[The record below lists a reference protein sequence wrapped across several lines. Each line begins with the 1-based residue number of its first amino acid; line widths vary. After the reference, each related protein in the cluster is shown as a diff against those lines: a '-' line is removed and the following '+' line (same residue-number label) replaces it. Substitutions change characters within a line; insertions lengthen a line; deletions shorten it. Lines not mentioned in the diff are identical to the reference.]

1 MLLCFITHVVCIVST
16 NVSLLVCFVNLVESV
31 LILYEKYYTVTLC
44 NLTVT
49 LYLHKVTVRFHKVIV
64 RFHKVTVST
73 NYEIELKNQYLMLDN
88 FIICYS
94 IKIFIT
100 LQSLYQSNRMSVSES
115 VFVFVCSLTPT
126 KRRILMSWN
135 FEGSFPLGWRRF

>member
-1 MLLCFITHVVCIVST
+1 MST

-88 FIICYS
+88 FIVCYS
-94 IKIFIT
+94 IKMT
-100 LQSLYQSNRMSVSES
+100 AHEHYSA
-115 VFVFVCSLTPT
+115 
-126 KRRILMSWN
+126 
-135 FEGSFPLGWRRF
+135 

>member
-1 MLLCFITHVVCIVST
+1 M
-16 NVSLLVCFVNLVESV
+16 
-31 LILYEKYYTVTLC
+31 
-44 NLTVT
+44 T

-100 LQSLYQSNRMSVSES
+100 LQYYIKNFLVLYLKVPFRFN
-115 VFVFVCSLTPT
+115 T
-126 KRRILMSWN
+126 KTQNDHLRTTVN
-135 FEGSFPLGWRRF
+135 FT

>member
-1 MLLCFITHVVCIVST
+1 M
-16 NVSLLVCFVNLVESV
+16 
-31 LILYEKYYTVTLC
+31 
-44 NLTVT
+44 T

-64 RFHKVTVST
+64 RFHKVTVRFHKVTVRT

-100 LQSLYQSNRMSVSES
+100 LQYYIKNVKT
-115 VFVFVCSLTPT
+115 FY
-126 KRRILMSWN
+126 KH
-135 FEGSFPLGWRRF
+135 

>member
-1 MLLCFITHVVCIVST
+1 MYIVST

-73 NYEIELKNQYLMLDN
+73 NYEIELK
-88 FIICYS
+88 IS
-94 IKIFIT
+94 T
-100 LQSLYQSNRMSVSES
+100 
-115 VFVFVCSLTPT
+115 
-126 KRRILMSWN
+126 
-135 FEGSFPLGWRRF
+135 

>member
-1 MLLCFITHVVCIVST
+1 M
-16 NVSLLVCFVNLVESV
+16 
-31 LILYEKYYTVTLC
+31 
-44 NLTVT
+44 T

-73 NYEIELKNQYLMLDN
+73 NYEIELKNHYLMLDN

-100 LQSLYQSNRMSVSES
+100 LQYYIKNIIETNAANICAAMHLLTDAKKLNILALY
-115 VFVFVCSLTPT
+115 
-126 KRRILMSWN
+126 
-135 FEGSFPLGWRRF
+135 

>member
-1 MLLCFITHVVCIVST
+1 MKCALLST

-73 NYEIELKNQYLMLDN
+73 NYEIELRNQYLMLDN
-88 FIICYS
+88 FIISYS
-94 IKIFIT
+94 IKVFIT
-100 LQSLYQSNRMSVSES
+100 LQSL
-115 VFVFVCSLTPT
+115 L
-126 KRRILMSWN
+126 
-135 FEGSFPLGWRRF
+135 

>member
-1 MLLCFITHVVCIVST
+1 MST

-100 LQSLYQSNRMSVSES
+100 LQYY
-115 VFVFVCSLTPT
+115 
-126 KRRILMSWN
+126 IIAIY
-135 FEGSFPLGWRRF
+135 

>member
-1 MLLCFITHVVCIVST
+1 M
-16 NVSLLVCFVNLVESV
+16 
-31 LILYEKYYTVTLC
+31 
-44 NLTVT
+44 T

-100 LQSLYQSNRMSVSES
+100 LQYYINDLIYIVSKEPIIGFYIGLRLR
-115 VFVFVCSLTPT
+115 V
-126 KRRILMSWN
+126 
-135 FEGSFPLGWRRF
+135 

>member
-1 MLLCFITHVVCIVST
+1 MST

-100 LQSLYQSNRMSVSES
+100 LQYYIKCYVGICYIGTCHRY
-115 VFVFVCSLTPT
+115 FVETTENLELVKTQLS
-126 KRRILMSWN
+126 
-135 FEGSFPLGWRRF
+135 

>member
-1 MLLCFITHVVCIVST
+1 MST
-16 NVSLLVCFVNLVESV
+16 NVSKLVCFVNLVESV

-49 LYLHKVTVRFHKVIV
+49 LYLHKVTVRFHKVTVRFHKVIV

-88 FIICYS
+88 FIVCYS
-94 IKIFIT
+94 IKMT
-100 LQSLYQSNRMSVSES
+100 AHEHYSA
-115 VFVFVCSLTPT
+115 
-126 KRRILMSWN
+126 
-135 FEGSFPLGWRRF
+135 

>member
-1 MLLCFITHVVCIVST
+1 MST

-100 LQSLYQSNRMSVSES
+100 LQYYIKYFIGYLLQLFFLNLKAYLLCRGYMN
-115 VFVFVCSLTPT
+115 
-126 KRRILMSWN
+126 KRVDSIQ
-135 FEGSFPLGWRRF
+135 